1 MPGLVP
7 CVGLENPRRSGN
19 RDPLH
24 TRSPPASA
32 GGFLSTAA
40 LPHAE
45 ASRSIYAGLGLTVG
59 FWVCT
64 RPARKASLIDW
75 GTSASA

>member
-7 CVGLENPRRSGN
+7 CGSGESAAVWKPGSTAHPESPGFRRGL
-19 RDPLH
+19 
-24 TRSPPASA
+24 
-32 GGFLSTAA
+32 LSTAA